1 MNQLQIFNFEKKEV
15 RTAKKDNDIWFCL
28 KDVCSI
34 LEIKNHKD
42 VVSRLNQKGVD
53 ITDTLTN
60 GGMQKVTFINESN
73 LYKVIFQSRK
83 PQAEKFT
90 EWVTSEV
97 LPTIRKT
104 GRYEIPKTPMEVLKI
119 MFEAQEQTNE
129 EIYKHE
135 KRITDLE
142 ENKHLE
148 QGEYSYLQRLISN
161 KVKEVKNEL
170 NLKNLSRPQN
180 SYIYKVINRNLNA
193 YIGVKTRTQFKQKD
207 FNKAI
212 EFIENWELS
221 YTDIKIIEQMGESIE

>member
-1 MNQLQIFNFEKKEV
+1 MDQLQIFNFEKKEV

-104 GRYEIPKTPMEVLKI
+104 GRYEIPKTPMEAMKL
-119 MFEAQEQTNE
+119 MFEAQEQTNK

-148 QGEYSYLQRLISN
+148 QGEYSYIQRLISN
-161 KVKEVKNEL
+161 KVKEVKKEL
-170 NLKNLSRPQN
+170 NLKNLSRPQI
-180 SYIYKVINRNLNA
+180 SYIFKSINRNLNA

-221 YTDIKIIEQMGESIE
+221 YTDIKIIEQMGVESE

>member
-1 MNQLQIFNFEKKEV
+1 MEQLQVFNFNENEV

-90 EWVTSEV
+90 DWVTSEV
-97 LPTIRKT
+97 LPAIRKT
-104 GRYEIPKTPMEVLKI
+104 GRYEIPKTPMDAIKLMI
-119 MFEAQEQTNE
+119 EAQEQTNE
-129 EIYKHE
+129 RVE
-135 KRITDLE
+135 KIDYRVKDLE
-142 ENKHLE
+142 DNKLLNPV
-148 QGEYSYLQRLISN
+148 EYNYISRVVKK
-161 KVKEVKNEL
+161 KVRQVKIEL
-170 NLKNLSRPQN
+170 NMNLNQKQTSQ
-180 SYIYKVINRNLNA
+180 IYHAINRDLNCF
-193 YIGVKTRTQFKQKD
+193 IGIKTRSQFKAKD
-207 FNKAI
+207 FDKAI

-221 YTDIKIIEQMGESIE
+221 YTDKKIIEKTNDK